1 MIDPIITNVNWV
13 RQIGP
18 ENVGM
23 ARVICQSFAIAMQ
36 RDFGYMSLS
45 IGQQDRHALSSGL

>member
-23 ARVICQSFAIAMQ
+23 VRVICQSFAIAMQ